1 MELAFELVDPT
12 NHEVRALL
20 DRHLEYAHEV
30 TPSGH
35 VHALPV
41 EGLLSPDVTLYGAR
55 RSGELVGVGALRQLN
70 ESHAE
75 IKSMHTREDVRGE
88 GIGRAMLLNLL
99 SVAAAQGYERVS
111 LETGTMDAFAPAGP
125 STRVPVRQVCALRQ
139 LHRQP
144 QQRLYDPWF
153 PLTPE
158 PAGPRVDQ

>member
-111 LETGTMDAFAPAGP
+111 LETGTMDAFAPARSLYEGAGF
-125 STRVPVRQVCALRQ
+125 VRCAPFGNYTDNPNSVCMTLGLR
-139 LHRQP
+139 
-144 QQRLYDPWF
+144 
-153 PLTPE
+153 
-158 PAGPRVDQ
+158 